1 MRVKEEQSKLMKKEL
16 LQEVEIARLERD
28 AMKIEFQKYKKQKHE
43 CEIW

>member
-28 AMKIEFQKYKKQKHE
+28 AMKIEFQKYKK
-43 CEIW
+43 